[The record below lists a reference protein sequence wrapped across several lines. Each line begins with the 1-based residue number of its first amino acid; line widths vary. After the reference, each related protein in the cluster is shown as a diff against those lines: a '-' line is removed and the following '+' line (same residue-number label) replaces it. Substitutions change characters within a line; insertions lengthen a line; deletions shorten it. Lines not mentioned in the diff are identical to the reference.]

1 MLTLREGQSVELAG
15 VRIELNDGCVC
26 TDRTKRIPHGITE
39 GVNIHAK
46 CRTPRVG
53 EVCELEVYEERNLIE
68 IFVNDGQYVISNVL
82 YPCE

>member
-1 MLTLREGQSVELAG
+1 MQGDLPHPQAVACISDT
-15 VRIELNDGCVC
+15 DGCVC
-26 TDRTKRIPHGITE
+26 TDRTKRILHGITE
-39 GVNIHAK
+39 GANIHAR

-68 IFVNDGQYVISNVL
+68 IFVNDGQYVMSNVL